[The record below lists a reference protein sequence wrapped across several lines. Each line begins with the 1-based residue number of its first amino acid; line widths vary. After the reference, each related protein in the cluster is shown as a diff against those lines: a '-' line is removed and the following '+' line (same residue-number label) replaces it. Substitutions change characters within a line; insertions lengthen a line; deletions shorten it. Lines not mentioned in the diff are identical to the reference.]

1 MRRTLLL
8 VLVAALSGTVGGF
21 VAGWA
26 ATTVHQPGSAYFT
39 DVSAASPHNQDI
51 GYLYEAGVVKG
62 LGGGTY
68 GPALSVTREQ
78 MASYAARTAAEAYLL
93 TMCSMDWNYFGGF
106 FMGQTAYNEGR
117 ITYEE
122 YVANTAAMAWATGAM
137 SYQMD
142 QLDPNAATA
151 PLAATWQKYF

>member
-1 MRRTLLL
+1 MRRTVLL
-8 VLVAALSGTVGGF
+8 VLVAALSGAVGGF

-93 TMCSMDWNYFGGF
+93 TMCSIDWNYFGGYAS
-106 FMGQTAYNEGR
+106 GYQAYQDGR
-117 ITYEE
+117 MTYQQ
-122 YVANTAAMAWATGAM
+122 YLDNYAAMTWATDAM
-137 SYQMD
+137 KYQLG
-142 QLDPNAATA
+142 QLDPYAATA
-151 PLAATWQKYF
+151 PLAATWQEYF